1 VLGFPP
7 EPVHISTWP
16 EEIPQPTAVAV

>member
-7 EPVHISTWP
+7 EPVVIANWP
-16 EEIPQPTAVAV
+16 EDVHQPKAA